1 MASSSSS
8 SSSSSPTTDAELGI
22 VQWDELKPLLPTNG
36 RIRSGLNGDV
46 SNDYSYESF
55 KRIYKEN
62 TETEQGK
69 RTTLGIALLIIALIL
84 SGSILIIVNVI
95 KSHPDS
101 HIYGAV
107 STFNDRI
114 RHPGGESDT
123 IDVDTGHDHIPT
135 WTGTPTMSTTFV
147 PTMGKPIVSPTSS
160 PVGGGP
166 GPDPDPVGP
175 EPKPTPGPTEYDP
188 LSPTRKPSPDPNT
201 TKKPI
206 GNKVDETT
214 DATEVIE
221 EEPTHESSPEEV
233 IEVEEILIIPIP
245 DNTIETVTTVSDS
258 EPQLPKEIINNDN
271 EQQQPP
277 PPPSTETSSLSSESE
292 TIRTS
297 ETVETIDTTEIFR
310 SSNEIL
316 TTTEKPITVAIPAST
331 PVIIPA
337 VVPVVVANDKP
348 SSAAFNHPT
357 AKPTVMQMDMSS
369 SINLAA
375 SGQSLS
381 VMHVSNEYG
390 LYDRSKYQYPFLE
403 NSFLIEPYKE
413 TTITMQG
420 TIQSCTYDYTITNVR
435 KSTSNVRHSGTVE
448 AIGSF
453 TISLTDVGQYKMT
466 ITEHCGSN
474 TFGSSSN
481 LFWVKYVRR
490 ELSTLT
496 VTDRED
502 FLDAFHTLW
511 QVSTMDGQKLY
522 GEKYKSIYWLA
533 TLHND
538 GGGNAACDEFH
549 GDVGFLS
556 NHIYLSAYLEQ
567 SLQLV
572 NPRVALHYMEYSKY
586 FESPDYAGH
595 LTNQLSGGGWTEIL
609 TSTFFGR
616 NDPITGRI
624 MDGRWASSPVPR
636 VTPEFLV
643 EQAIPTDKTF
653 FPDDEH
659 LWLRSNSA
667 YHITSPYGL
676 LRSPWNYNPA
686 NYTVRT

>member
-1 MASSSSS
+1 MSAED
-8 SSSSSPTTDAELGI
+8 TELGI
-22 VQWDELKPLLPTNG
+22 VEWGEIKPLLPRRG
-36 RIRSGLNGDV
+36 IRSGLNGDV
-46 SNDYSYESF
+46 PNNFSYESF
-55 KRIYKEN
+55 QRIYKRN

-69 RTTLGIALLIIALIL
+69 RTTLGIVLLIIAVIL
-84 SGSILIIVNVI
+84 SGSIMIIVNII

-114 RHPGGESDT
+114 RHPGGENIGSDT
-123 IDVDTGHDHIPT
+123 DGDNGHDHIPT
-135 WTGTPTMSTTFV
+135 WTGTPTTMSTTFL
-147 PTMGKPIVSPTSS
+147 PTTGKPIVSPVNS
-160 PVGGGP
+160 PIDPEPGP
-166 GPDPDPVGP
+166 GPDPGP

-188 LSPTRKPSPDPNT
+188 LSPTRKPSPDPNA
-201 TKKPI
+201 TKKPS
-206 GNKVDETT
+206 GNKIEETT
-214 DATEVIE
+214 EDELIESTEVVE
-221 EEPTHESSPEEV
+221 ETTTDSSPEEV
-233 IEVEEILIIPIP
+233 IDGE
-245 DNTIETVTTVSDS
+245 ETVITTETIVTEDKSS
-258 EPQLPKEIINNDN
+258 EPTEIITNQN
-271 EQQQPP
+271 EQKPQPQP
-277 PPPSTETSSLSSESE
+277 QPSSTETTTSSSSSSESE
-292 TIRTS
+292 TTNAKSIDSTMTS
-297 ETVETIDTTEIFR
+297 SNSDITTEVP
-310 SSNEIL
+310 SV
-316 TTTEKPITVAIPAST
+316 TIPASPRVVT
-331 PVIIPA
+331 P
-337 VVPVVVANDKP
+337 ANDKP
-348 SSAAFNHPT
+348 STPAFNHPT
-357 AKPTVMQMDMSS
+357 VKPTTMQMDMSS
-369 SINLAA
+369 ASINLAA

-390 LYDRSKYQYPFLE
+390 LYDRSKYNYPFLE

-413 TTITMQG
+413 TTISVQG

-448 AIGSF
+448 EIGSF
-453 TISLTDVGQYKMT
+453 TITLTDVGQYKMT

-511 QVSTMDGQKLY
+511 KVSTLDGQKLY

-586 FESPDYAGH
+586 FESFDYAGH
-595 LTNQLSGGGWTEIL
+595 LTNQLSGGGWTDIL

-624 MDGRWASSPVPR
+624 TDGRWANSPVPR

-659 LWLRSNSA
+659 LWLRSTSA

-686 NYTVRT
+686 NYTVRMHASHNMPSQTVIVTTFTIPNDT

>member
-1 MASSSSS
+1 ML
-8 SSSSSPTTDAELGI
+8 EVEEKVLE
-22 VQWDELKPLLPTNG
+22 VE
-36 RIRSGLNGDV
+36 
-46 SNDYSYESF
+46 
-55 KRIYKEN
+55 
-62 TETEQGK
+62 ETV
-69 RTTLGIALLIIALIL
+69 IIPEAIMTA
-84 SGSILIIVNVI
+84 SILN
-95 KSHPDS
+95 
-101 HIYGAV
+101 A
-107 STFNDRI
+107 NDR
-114 RHPGGESDT
+114 EQ
-123 IDVDTGHDHIPT
+123 
-135 WTGTPTMSTTFV
+135 
-147 PTMGKPIVSPTSS
+147 
-160 PVGGGP
+160 
-166 GPDPDPVGP
+166 
-175 EPKPTPGPTEYDP
+175 
-188 LSPTRKPSPDPNT
+188 KPSPEIINT
-201 TKKPI
+201 VKEPQQTEQQQT
-206 GNKVDETT
+206 ET
-214 DATEVIE
+214 I
-221 EEPTHESSPEEV
+221 SP
-233 IEVEEILIIPIP
+233 
-245 DNTIETVTTVSDS
+245 SDS
-258 EPQLPKEIINNDN
+258 ETTSISESIEPTESTTTSSSEIIA
-271 EQQQPP
+271 EEP
-277 PPPSTETSSLSSESE
+277 
-292 TIRTS
+292 
-297 ETVETIDTTEIFR
+297 
-310 SSNEIL
+310 
-316 TTTEKPITVAIPAST
+316 KVAIPAST
-331 PVIIPA
+331 PVLTPA
-337 VVPVVVANDKP
+337 VVPGPVANDKP

-357 AKPTVMQMDMSS
+357 ARPTAQMDMSAS
-369 SINLAA
+369 FNLAA

-390 LYDRSKYQYPFLE
+390 LYDRSKYKYPFLE

-413 TTITMQG
+413 TTITVQG
-420 TIQSCTYDYTITNVR
+420 TIQSCTYDYTITNVK

-496 VTDRED
+496 VEDRED

-511 QVSTMDGQKLY
+511 KVSTLEGQKLY

-556 NHIYLSAYLEQ
+556 NHVYLSAYLEQ

-586 FESPDYAGH
+586 FESLDYAGH
-595 LTNQLSGGGWTEIL
+595 LTNQLSGGGWTDIL

-616 NDPITGRI
+616 NDPISGRI
-624 MDGRWASSPVPR
+624 MDGRWANSPVPR

-643 EQAIPTDKTF
+643 QQAIPTDKTF

-659 LWLRSNSA
+659 LWLRSTSS
-667 YHITSPYGL
+667 YHISSPYGL

-686 NYTVRT
+686 NYTVRTLMT